1 MRKRRIN
8 TLSLLTIILV
18 AFTLIFTGCG
28 SKGNASGSDSPNQ
41 SADAKTKIVI
51 ATGGMPKPFT
61 YVNDKNELEGYDIDL
76 VKAVFKELPQ
86 YEISFEKTEF
96 PSIFA
101 GLDSDRYQVGA
112 NNFGMNEDRKQKYI
126 YTDPI
131 FRNQFVIAVAED
143 RSDINSFADLQGKTT
158 EVQPGVN
165 YTTALEKYNQTH
177 SDKPVKLNYSEA
189 DLLPVLQN
197 VESGK
202 YDFQLIDAAMLRNFI
217 KEFGLKI
224 KAVELTDEE
233 TQLIGSPYSY
243 LLVGKGPNG
252 ERLAQDING
261 ALDKLIKDG
270 TIGKISVKYFGE
282 DYSPKAQ

>member
-1 MRKRRIN
+1 MR
-8 TLSLLTIILV
+8 
-18 AFTLIFTGCG
+18 
-28 SKGNASGSDSPNQ
+28 
-41 SADAKTKIVI
+41 
-51 ATGGMPKPFT
+51 
-61 YVNDKNELEGYDIDL
+61 
-76 VKAVFKELPQ
+76 AVFKELPQ

-131 FRNQFVIAVAED
+131 FKNQFVIAVAEN

-165 YTTALEKYNQTH
+165 YTTALERYNKTH

-202 YDFQLIDAAMLRNFI
+202 YDFQLIDAAMLQNYMD
-217 KEFGLKI
+217 EFGLKV
-224 KAVELTDEE
+224 KAVELSDEDTE
-233 TQLIGSPYSY
+233 LIGSPYSY
-243 LLVGKGPNG
+243 LLVSKGPNG
-252 ERLAQDING
+252 EQLAKEING
-261 ALDKLIKDG
+261 ALSKLVKDG
-270 TIGKISVKYFGE
+270 TIGKISEKYFGE
-282 DYSPKAQ
+282 DFSPQAE